1 MKPASKR
8 VFNQPSWNIRTREI
22 DAWLTHTGGHLGPVT
37 FNFGRRKIAPF
48 SVAPWHSEKLDA
60 KTPPVI
66 KVLRGDFF
74 CMPFGGNAT
83 PFGKEKHPV
92 HGETANAK
100 WKLESVESD
109 RNRAAIHC
117 SLKTRVRKGRVDK
130 HIELRK
136 GQHAIY
142 QRHVISGMSG
152 PMNFGHHPMLK
163 FPDVPG
169 AGVLSFS
176 KFKLGQTWLKPV
188 ERPEDRGYS
197 MLKPAAEFDSLE
209 RVPTVFGDTTDLSR
223 YPARRGYEDLV
234 ILCADDSLSFAWSAV
249 VFPDER
255 YVWFALRD
263 PKILASTILWLS
275 NGGRHY
281 PPSNGRHVNV
291 MGIEDVT
298 ASFHPGLAESAAS
311 NELSRRGIRTCF
323 ELDAKKPMV
332 VNHIMAVADA
342 PSGFDRVAQIVA
354 GNGVVTLRSHS
365 GTSMDVPL
373 DVSWLRGN

>member
-37 FNFGRRKIAPF
+37 FNFGRRKITPF
-48 SVAPWHSEKLDA
+48 SVAPWHNERIDKSF
-60 KTPPVI
+60 PPVI

-74 CMPFGGNAT
+74 CMPFGGNGT
-83 PFGKEKHPV
+83 PFGKERHPV

-100 WKLESVESD
+100 WKLESFESNK
-109 RNRAAIHC
+109 NRSAIHC

-249 VFPDER
+249 VFPNER

-298 ASFHPGLAESAAS
+298 AFFHPGLAESAIE
-311 NELSRRGIRTCF
+311 NELSRRGIRTSF
-323 ELDAKKPMV
+323 ELDGKKPTI

-342 PSGFDRVAQIVA
+342 PSGFDRVAEIVE
-354 GNGVVTLRSHS
+354 GHGVVTLRSHS